1 MAVQGSVLAA
11 TRVPVGA
18 RYRYCDRISLGHTM
32 ITSFRHTPTILFLA
46 IATYAAPALAQNA
59 APAPAAPALAATAST
74 SYSAPTAA
82 ARANPGAAHRISEE
96 QLLGAPREYGSPD
109 AQQGNT
115 DDAQQAALLDEQRM
129 TVLGGAQPAVRKQP
143 NKAQAAGNGKVR
155 VAGQPGGPNAAD
167 RLMPDGAAKT
177 TYADPFD
184 AGKHAVYKSPW

>member
-1 MAVQGSVLAA
+1 M
-11 TRVPVGA
+11 T
-18 RYRYCDRISLGHTM
+18 I
-32 ITSFRHTPTILFLA
+32 SFRHITPPLLLA
-46 IATYAAPALAQNA
+46 IATYAVPALAQNAA
-59 APAPAAPALAATAST
+59 APAPAAPALAATAAT
-74 SYSAPTAA
+74 SYGTPAPA
-82 ARANPGAAHRISEE
+82 ARANPGAAHRNSEA
-96 QLLGAPREYGSPD
+96 QLLGAPRDYGSPD

-115 DDAQQAALLDEQRM
+115 ADAQRAALLDEQRM

-155 VAGQPGGPNAAD
+155 VAGQPGGPNAAA

>member
-1 MAVQGSVLAA
+1 M
-11 TRVPVGA
+11 TIP
-18 RYRYCDRISLGHTM
+18 
-32 ITSFRHTPTILFLA
+32 FRHIAPSLLLA
-46 IATYAAPALAQNA
+46 IATYAVPALAQNAA
-59 APAPAAPALAATAST
+59 APAPAAPALAATAAT
-74 SYSAPTAA
+74 SYGTPAPA
-82 ARANPGAAHRISEE
+82 ARAKPGVANRNSET
-96 QLLGAPREYGSPD
+96 QLLGAPRDYGSPD

-115 DDAQQAALLDEQRM
+115 ADAQQAALLDEQRM

-155 VAGQPGGPNAAD
+155 VAGQQGGPNAAN